1 MNLQFWISHK
11 LKLTGSEGGSVSTG
25 VVIAVAGV
33 ALALVIMVLTLGVVL
48 GFKHEIADK
57 LTGFDA
63 KVFIEPAYDPETNS
77 LEDYISLS
85 PVIEQAV
92 ADAGVAAPLSL
103 TFKQPGILKTDSD
116 FSGVVFVGRDG
127 NHNATFER
135 SNIIAGVFPDYDDG
149 SAVNDIVISQ
159 TASDALGLACGDK
172 VDSCF
177 FVDGKLKT
185 RRHTVA
191 GIYRSDFGEYDN
203 VVVYAS
209 LSGLQKVA
217 GVDSLTGTRLEVS
230 DIGDDEIDAVSET
243 LSDALAAAYHS
254 RHSEKYYP
262 VSDIHQTGAIYY
274 NWLGLLDT
282 NVVVIFVL
290 MLCVAA
296 FTLVSSLFMII
307 LDRIRTI
314 GLLRALGLQRSSVRS
329 IFIHMGM
336 RLVGLGLLIGNV
348 AAIGLLAVQQEFR
361 LVSLDPEMYYLRY
374 VPVEFSW
381 PGIVAINIGI
391 VVAAWSIMIIPAMS
405 AARIDPAKT
414 MQFE

>member
-172 VDSCF
+172 VYSCF

-191 GIYRSDFGEYDN
+191 GIYRSDFGEYDK
-203 VVVYAS
+203 VDVYAS

>member
-48 GFKHEIADK
+48 GGKHEIADK

-172 VDSCF
+172 VYSCF

>member
-172 VDSCF
+172 VYSCF

>member
-172 VDSCF
+172 VYSFF

>member
-172 VDSCF
+172 VYSCF
-177 FVDGKLKT
+177 FVDGTLKT